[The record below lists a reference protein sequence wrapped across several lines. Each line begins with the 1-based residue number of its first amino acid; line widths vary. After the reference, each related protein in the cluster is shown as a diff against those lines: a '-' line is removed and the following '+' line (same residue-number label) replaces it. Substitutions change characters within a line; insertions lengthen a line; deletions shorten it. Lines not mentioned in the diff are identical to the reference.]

1 MLARFSGFFVGSVF
15 GLAFVLIN
23 SGPPLPPV
31 VSLALRALAVTVAV
45 AIVVLALL
53 AMRRDGRNTGGSANE
68 PGEGPVAPRF
78 GALFRTVTLVEFALI
93 LGGVAALNSFGAPSQ
108 AGVAWVAFIVGLHFF
123 PLGLAW
129 RQREILHLAWYATAL
144 GAIGLVMVFAGYPD
158 WVPLVSGVV
167 TGAGMLLGALTA
179 LVLMHR
185 EAAAPTPER
194 PA

>member
-23 SGPPLPPV
+23 SGPPLPPA
-31 VSLALRALAVTVAV
+31 VSLALRTLAVAV
-45 AIVVLALL
+45 AVAVVVLAVLT
-53 AMRRDGRNTGGSANE
+53 MRKESRNTGGSAHE
-68 PGEGPVAPRF
+68 QGGRPVAPRF
-78 GALFRTVTLVEFALI
+78 GALFGTVTLVEFALI
-93 LGGVAALNSFGAPSQ
+93 FGGVAALNSFGAPPQ
-108 AGVAWVAFIVGLHFF
+108 TGVAWVAFIVGLHFF

-144 GAIGLVMVFAGYPD
+144 GAIGLAMVLAGYPD

-179 LVLMHR
+179 LALMHR
-185 EAAAPTPER
+185 EVAAPASEH